1 MVGGNGDGDKKHMT
15 TTMMKHDDDIKKKGG
30 VEEKGFQPI
39 SDRNLTQIGKYQY
52 Q

>member
-15 TTMMKHDDDIKKKGG
+15 TTMMKHDDDIKKKG
-30 VEEKGFQPI
+30 FQPI